1 MTEFPKYEA
10 NIIKSFTATLI
21 TFLLMTGST
30 FAQEMA
36 ARPEKAAATSVA
48 VEYLS
53 KFAIIVRDTTI
64 DGNRSTE
71 NASVLDMNCV
81 LELLRSEK
89 LGSAD
94 WQVEKAN
101 CDRSEN

>member
-1 MTEFPKYEA
+1 
-10 NIIKSFTATLI
+10 
-21 TFLLMTGST
+21 MTGPI
-30 FAQEMA
+30 FAQEMT

-53 KFAIIVRDTTI
+53 KLAIIVRDTTI
-64 DGNRSTE
+64 DGNRSTV

-89 LGSAD
+89 LGSSD
-94 WQVEKAN
+94 WQVDKAD